1 MRRLVRSTAILGLG
15 SAATI
20 VAAILRAKI
29 LAAWLG
35 PEGTG
40 VLAQLAGLT
49 AVLVPLATL
58 GAGNGVVTLIAE
70 ARGRE
75 DAARVRRITRTI
87 TSLAWAVGL
96 GLGLITAAASP
107 WIAHGIYKDSGFFWA
122 ILLAAASVPLSAV
135 ASLRITMLQ
144 GHGAVRAMAT
154 LNAVIAAVGIAT
166 IIPMARFF
174 GVKGAVAQLVVI
186 AATQVW
192 LSGRFLRPLT
202 PSPPNDVARAARAAP
217 AGKAPPGKAPP
228 GEPWIDRA
236 LLPPIARFGGS
247 ALLVGLSST
256 LTLLVL
262 RSILVGKLGLSQNG
276 IYQVCIGVSGLTMPL
291 ILNSITATVWPEIA
305 AKPKDADAVG
315 PMRGGIRL
323 AFLLVTGV
331 SAALLVGSPI
341 WVPLFYSAKFL
352 PALDLLPFQFLG
364 DYLRAAAWMF
374 GIWLVPRERL
384 RPWVLFDVVYG
395 VVLLAVFM
403 LLVDRIGIRSVVY
416 AYVAAH
422 LSHAVLH
429 YMLARRALGFR
440 LGKENA
446 LLLGASLA
454 LLIGLAVLHPRNL
467 AGVGIGA
474 VAAVAWALL
483 VVQPR
488 EWIALRDMV
497 FRFMGRTRPSAPPER

>member
-40 VLAQLAGLT
+40 LLAQLAGLS

-70 ARGRE
+70 ARGRGDTE
-75 DAARVRRITRTI
+75 KVRRITRTI
-87 TSLAWAVGL
+87 TTLAWAVGL
-96 GLGLITAAASP
+96 ALALSVAVASP
-107 WIAHGIYKDSGFFWA
+107 WIAKGIYRDSGFFWA
-122 ILLAAASVPLSAV
+122 ILIGAAAVPLSAV
-135 ASLRITMLQ
+135 ASLRVTMLQ

-154 LNAVIAAVGIAT
+154 LNALIAAVGIVT

-174 GVKGAVAQLVVI
+174 GVRGAVAQLVII
-186 AATQVW
+186 AATHAW
-192 LSGRFLRPLT
+192 LSGRFLKPLT
-202 PSPPNDVARAARAAP
+202 PPRPPEAASQ
-217 AGKAPPGKAPP
+217 
-228 GEPWIDRA
+228 EPRIDRSI
-236 LLPPIARFGGS
+236 LRPIARFGGS

-262 RSILVGKLGLSQNG
+262 RSMLVGKLGLAQNG

-305 AKPKDADAVG
+305 SKPRDVDAIG
-315 PMRGGIRL
+315 PMAGGIRL

-331 SAALLVGSPI
+331 SAALLVGAPI

-364 DYLRAAAWMF
+364 DYLRTAAWMF
-374 GIWLVPRERL
+374 GIWLVPRDRL

-395 VVLLAVFM
+395 VVLLVVFM

-429 YMLARRALGFR
+429 YALARRALGFR

-446 LLLGASLA
+446 ILLGASLA
-454 LLIGLAVLHPRNL
+454 LVTGLALLRPKDMV
-467 AGVGIGA
+467 GVAIGA
-474 VAAVAWALL
+474 TAAVVWAAL
-483 VVQPR
+483 VVKPR
-488 EWIALRDMV
+488 EWMTLRDMAIRFSGR
-497 FRFMGRTRPSAPPER
+497 FRPGTSPQD

>member
-1 MRRLVRSTAILGLG
+1 
-15 SAATI
+15 

-58 GAGNGVVTLIAE
+58 GAGNGVVTLIAD
-70 ARGRE
+70 ARGRGD
-75 DAARVRRITRTI
+75 DARIRRITRTANA
-87 TSLAWAVGL
+87 LASCVGL
-96 GLGLITAAASP
+96 GLALLTAVASP

-166 IIPMARFF
+166 ILPMAHFF

-192 LSGRFLRPLT
+192 LSGRFLKPLT
-202 PSPPNDVARAARAAP
+202 PPRPAAAASGAP
-217 AGKAPPGKAPP
+217 AAASAR
-228 GEPWIDRA
+228 EPWIDRS
-236 LLPPIARFGGS
+236 LLPSIARFGGS

-256 LTLLVL
+256 LTLLIL

-315 PMRGGIRL
+315 PMLGGIRL
-323 AFLLVTGV
+323 AFLLVTGI

-395 VVLLAVFM
+395 VVLLAVFI

-422 LSHAVLH
+422 LSHAILH

-454 LLIGLAVLHPRNL
+454 LLIGLTVLHPRNA
-467 AGVGIGA
+467 AGVAMGGA
-474 VAAVAWALL
+474 AAVAWALL
-483 VVQPR
+483 VVKPR
-488 EWIALRDMV
+488 EWIALRDMA
-497 FRFMGRTRPSAPPER
+497 FRFLGRARPAAQP

>member
-1 MRRLVRSTAILGLG
+1 VRRLVRSTAILGLG

-40 VLAQLAGLT
+40 VLAQLAGLS

-70 ARGRE
+70 ARGRG
-75 DAARVRRITRTI
+75 DRARVRRITRTI
-87 TSLAWAVGL
+87 TTLALAAGL
-96 GLGLITAAASP
+96 AIALLVALLSP
-107 WIAHGIYKDSGFFWA
+107 WIARGLYRDSGFYWA
-122 ILLAAASVPLSAV
+122 ILLGAAAVPLSAV
-135 ASLRITMLQ
+135 ASLRMTMLQ

-174 GVKGAVAQLVVI
+174 GVKGAVAQLVIV
-186 AATQVW
+186 AATYVL
-192 LSGRFLRPLT
+192 LSGRFLKPLT
-202 PSPPNDVARAARAAP
+202 PPREAGAP
-217 AGKAPPGKAPP
+217 AP
-228 GEPWIDRA
+228 EPRVDRT
-236 LLPPIARFGGS
+236 LLASIARFGGS
-247 ALLVGLSST
+247 ALLVGLAST

-291 ILNSITATVWPEIA
+291 ILNSITATIWPEIA
-305 AKPKDADAVG
+305 AKPRDADAAG
-315 PMRGGIRL
+315 PMLGGIRL

-331 SAALLVGSPI
+331 SAALIVGAPI
-341 WVPLFYSAKFL
+341 WIPLFYSAKFL
-352 PALDLLPFQFLG
+352 PALDLLPYQFLG

-384 RPWVLFDVVYG
+384 RPWVLFDIVYG
-395 VVLLAVFM
+395 VVLLTVFL
-403 LLVDRIGIRSVVY
+403 LLVDRVGIQSVVY

-429 YMLARRALGFR
+429 YALARRALGFR
-440 LGKENA
+440 MGRENA
-446 LLLGASLA
+446 ILLGASLA
-454 LLIGLAVLHPRNL
+454 LLVGLTILRPKDL
-467 AGVGIGA
+467 IGVGIGA
-474 VAAVAWALL
+474 AASLAWALL
-483 VVQPR
+483 VVKGR
-488 EWIALRDMV
+488 EWNAVRDMALR
-497 FRFMGRTRPSAPPER
+497 FLGRGRPPSAPEG